1 MTTIAVHPIK
11 TDADLEEATRRLW
24 DLRGAPQDSE
34 AWDEYMILADL
45 IEAYEARH
53 HPMPTVTGRAML
65 AHLMEEH
72 GLTQS
77 QVPEIGPQSLVSA
90 ILSGKRPI
98 NARMARALAIRFKVS
113 GDAFLP
119 E

>member
-1 MTTIAVHPIK
+1 
-11 TDADLEEATRRLW
+11 
-24 DLRGAPQDSE
+24 
-34 AWDEYMILADL
+34 
-45 IEAYEARH
+45 
-53 HPMPTVTGRAML
+53 ML

-90 ILSGKRPI
+90 ILSGRRSI
-98 NARMARALAIRFKVS
+98 NARMARALAVRFKVP